1 MSIIIGIG
9 IFITI
14 VLLIEGGYFAFQTI
28 HNPKLRRVRKRLR
41 TVSSGGYGTEA
52 IDIVRIRDLSDVPW
66 LNQILLRIPRLQ
78 KIDRVLEQGNVRFSL
93 GSFVVFAILLAFAGF
108 IGGLLLTAN
117 YLIAILA
124 AAFSG
129 ALLFFYIYRKKRK
142 RMRKFQEQL
151 PNALELMARAL
162 RAGHAFSSG
171 LKMVADEFADPMGA
185 EFEKVLDEI
194 NYGIAVPEA
203 MKNISNR
210 VDCTDL
216 KYFVISVIIQRE
228 TGGNLSEI
236 LENISHIIRE
246 RFKFE
251 GRVRVLASEGKFSAL
266 VLIALPFVIGFA
278 VFIFNQEYIKPL
290 ATDPI
295 GRIMIAGAI
304 IMMCVGVFVIKN
316 IIKIKV

>member
-1 MSIIIGIG
+1 
-9 IFITI
+9 
-14 VLLIEGGYFAFQTI
+14 
-28 HNPKLRRVRKRLR
+28 
-41 TVSSGGYGTEA
+41 
-52 IDIVRIRDLSDVPW
+52 
-66 LNQILLRIPRLQ
+66 
-78 KIDRVLEQGNVRFSL
+78 
-93 GSFVVFAILLAFAGF
+93 
-108 IGGLLLTAN
+108 
-117 YLIAILA
+117 
-124 AAFSG
+124 
-129 ALLFFYIYRKKRK
+129 
-142 RMRKFQEQL
+142 MRKFQEQL

-228 TGGNLSEI
+228 TVGNLSEI